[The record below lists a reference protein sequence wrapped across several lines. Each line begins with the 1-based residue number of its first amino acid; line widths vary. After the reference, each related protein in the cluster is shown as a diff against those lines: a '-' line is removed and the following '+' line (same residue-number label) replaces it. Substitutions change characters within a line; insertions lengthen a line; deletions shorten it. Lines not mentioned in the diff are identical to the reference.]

1 MSPVADHVPQ
11 DLINRA
17 ILAIPRDRLQIIAAR
32 LARASRRE
40 GLLYL
45 DDDGRPK
52 TIETMLRPWILTR
65 AQHRFYQRLS
75 LQVRSALSR
84 LWELYLD
91 DPRVRELL
99 PLTPTEA
106 SWVREIGH
114 DRGAHR
120 YTILGRLDSNA
131 VYDRPTWRRDLLFLE
146 PNTVGIGG
154 AHYAPAAQRVLQED
168 VIPELQRRTRLR
180 LRPVADPRAMLL
192 RELGH
197 LVNGRTARSLH
208 LVLIENQ
215 EYTTGTDEFQ
225 SLAAHFRQQG
235 WHASVADPRQ
245 LRLQGDHVT
254 LRGKPVDVL
263 YRDCELKEFIAME
276 RGGARLAALRHLIR
290 RHRLVSSITAEFDH
304 KSAWEIFTEPALA
317 RHFTPAQRALFR
329 RHFLWTRLLREA
341 RVTDPSGRPVDL
353 VPYAR
358 RHQQHLVLKPNH
370 AYGGQGV
377 TLGPTVTR
385 RVWERTIAKALN
397 GRTSYVV
404 QRFAPI
410 AADAFPVVGA
420 DGHAHLVT
428 RHVVSGF
435 FLTTAGISYIGRFCD
450 DQVVNV
456 SRGGGLVAV
465 FQVTNG

>member
-1 MSPVADHVPQ
+1 MADYVPH
-11 DLINRA
+11 DLVNRA
-17 ILAIPRDRLQIIAAR
+17 ILAIPRQRLQAIAGR

-40 GLLYL
+40 GLCYL

-52 TIETMLRPWILTR
+52 VLETMLRPWVLTR
-65 AQHRFYQRLS
+65 AQHAFYQRLS
-75 LQVRSALSR
+75 LQVRAALAR
-84 LWELYLD
+84 VWQLYLD
-91 DPRVRELL
+91 DPRVRAIL
-99 PLTPTEA
+99 PLTPTEEG
-106 SWVREIGH
+106 WLREVGC

-154 AHYAPAAQRVLQED
+154 AHYAPAAQRVLEED

-197 LVNGRTARSLH
+197 LVNGRAKRSLH

-215 EYTTGTDEFQ
+215 DYTTGTDEFQ
-225 SLAAHFRQQG
+225 SLAAHFRTQG
-235 WHASVADPRQ
+235 LRASVADPRH
-245 LRLQGDHVT
+245 LRLQGGRVT
-254 LRGKPVDVL
+254 LRGRPVDVL
-263 YRDCELKEFIAME
+263 YRDCELQEFIAME
-276 RGGARLAALRHLIR
+276 AGGARLDALRHMIR
-290 RHRLVSSITAEFDH
+290 HHRLVSSITAEFDH
-304 KSAWEIFTEPALA
+304 KSAWELFTEPAYA
-317 RHFTPAQRALFR
+317 RYFTPAQQRIFR
-329 RHFLWTRLLREA
+329 EHFLWTRLFRQA
-341 RVTDPSGRPVDL
+341 RVTDATGRRVDL

-358 RHQQHLVLKPNH
+358 RHQSWLVLKPNH

-377 TLGPTVTR
+377 TLGPVVTR
-385 RVWERTIAKALN
+385 QVWERTIAKALT
-397 GRTSYVV
+397 GRESYVV

-410 AADAFPVVGA
+410 AADEFPVVGA
-420 DGHAHLVT
+420 DGRAHLVT

-435 FLTTAGISYIGRFCD
+435 FLTAAGISYIGRFCGG
-450 DQVVNV
+450 QVVNV

-465 FQVTNG
+465 FQAY